1 MLLFSH
7 PFKRL
12 LLTGAFAAGVF
23 FHAASAPKGESEWA
37 CLDASGKLNYKTL
50 AGGDRIVDFSHAGY
64 GGGGVKLPGVAVQ
77 KTIAPSGGD
86 DSAAIQSA
94 IDAVAALPLKDGFR
108 GAVLLAP
115 GTFHCA
121 KPITLSQDGIVLRGS
136 GASTNGT
143 VIEMT
148 GTPHVCV
155 SIAGERLK
163 FPKET
168 PTNTFPVTDA
178 YIPSGALSLSV
189 KDAQGLVAGDT
200 VFIRWLRT
208 EKWIHFMGMGT
219 LVRNGK
225 AQTWMKKDSPISFER
240 TIRMVKGNCITLD
253 VPLNDAINSQFLA
266 PSTAVV
272 VKTMRPKR
280 LVNCGLESLRI
291 HSPPPTGTLT
301 AGNNL
306 AVSLDNCEDCWIT
319 DVAMYDTLGNVFV
332 ASGARRIT
340 LKGVHATHTATVEK
354 GAGYSSDF
362 TIRGSQVLIDRCS
375 SKGDGSFYV
384 ATLGSTATLN
394 AVLHCEFQGRGAI
407 QPHMYWST
415 ALLIDSCRLPEGK
428 IDFINRGTSGSGHG
442 WAIGWAVAWNCTAKI
457 FNIQQPPGAV
467 NWCIGGVGELDKKAS
482 PKGPWLSSHGT
493 PVEPASLYLAQ
504 LRERLGAQA
513 LTSIGY

>member
-1 MLLFSH
+1 MLFSPH
-7 PFKRL
+7 PLKRL
-12 LLTGAFAAGVF
+12 LLTGALATGAL
-23 FHAASAPKGESEWA
+23 FHAESAPKGESEWA
-37 CLDASGKLNYKTL
+37 FLDAASKLSYKTL
-50 AGGDRIVDFSHAGY
+50 GGGDRILDFSYAGY
-64 GGGGVKLPGVAVQ
+64 CGAGVKLPGVAVQ
-77 KTIAPSGGD
+77 KTVAPSGGD
-86 DSAAIQSA
+86 DSTSIQSA

-108 GAVLLAP
+108 GAVLLAL

-121 KPITLSQDGIVLRGS
+121 KPLTISQDGIVLRGS

-148 GTPHVCV
+148 GTPHTCI

-168 PTNTFPVTDA
+168 PSNTFPVADA
-178 YIPSGALSLSV
+178 YVPSGALSLSV
-189 KDAQGLVAGDT
+189 KDAQGLAAGDT
-200 VFIRWLRT
+200 VLIRWLRT
-208 EKWIHFMGMGT
+208 AKWIHFMGMDT

-225 AQTWMKKDSPISFER
+225 AQTWIKNDSPISFER
-240 TIRMVKGNCITLD
+240 TIRLVKGNCITLD
-253 VPLNDAINSQFLA
+253 VPLNDAIDSQFFA

-272 VKTMRPKR
+272 VKTIRPKR
-280 LVNCGLESLRI
+280 LGNCGIESLRI
-291 HSPPPTGTLT
+291 HSPPPSGTLT

-306 AVSLDNCEDCWIT
+306 AVSLDNCEDCWIR
-319 DVAMYDTLGNVFV
+319 DVAMYNTLGNVFV

-354 GAGYSSDF
+354 GAGYPSDF

-415 ALLIDSCRLPEGK
+415 ALLIDSCRLSEGK

-442 WAIGWAVAWNCTAKI
+442 WAIGWAVAWNCKAKW
-457 FNIQQPPGAV
+457 FNIQQPPGAM

-482 PKGPWLSSHGT
+482 PKGPWLSSHGI

-513 LTSIGY
+513 LTNIGY